1 MLFASYPSDMTGWLF
16 SSDLFFPINKQNNSN
31 ESLPETR
38 ETVVSPIIHAS
49 LPSQLRCSGHT
60 VLLNIGYVFFQ
71 DHFILDDPS
80 ITWNKNSVP
89 PFIIF
94 LIIMSFLDP

>member
-1 MLFASYPSDMTGWLF
+1 M
-16 SSDLFFPINKQNNSN
+16 
-31 ESLPETR
+31 
-38 ETVVSPIIHAS
+38 SPVIHAS
-49 LPSQLRCSGHT
+49 LPSEHRCSGYA
-60 VLLNIGYVFFQ
+60 VVLNIGYVFFQ
-71 DHFILDDPS
+71 DHFILDNSS